1 MPLSILKASLCVSP
15 VLDEVDLYR
24 AGKHAIIVRFQSA
37 IQVEHMRICL
47 LTYRGNPYSGGQ
59 GIYVYYLS
67 REFRRMGHEV
77 EVIASAPLP
86 EVSKGVILH
95 QLRSSSIY
103 HPGSSFR
110 KNLPDVRNLVDLY
123 ELCAS
128 RLGIFAEPWAFSFR
142 AYARLKELS
151 KQRRFDIVHDNQGLG
166 YGLLLMKRLR
176 IPVVA
181 TIHHPLPIDRQADL
195 EQANEFGQRLR
206 IRRFYSFIRMQAFV
220 ARRLDRII
228 TVSQSSAKDARRFFQ
243 VPADKIRVVYN
254 GIDTEIYDGN
264 KEAGQGRD
272 GLIMVANTDDRKKGV
287 LYLLQALQLL
297 KNDGAKLTIVD
308 DAARH
313 SSYVEDVGPLP
324 SYGSKLV
331 RELNLDGMVRFT
343 GRLTRE
349 ELAQHYA
356 AARIAVVPSLYE
368 GFGLPAAEAMACGTP
383 VIATTGGA
391 LPEVVGDAGML
402 VPPANASAL
411 AAAIRQLLDD
421 QQAQQRMSEAGKKRV
436 REQFNWEQAARKTL
450 EVYREVLT
458 TR

>member
-1 MPLSILKASLCVSP
+1 
-15 VLDEVDLYR
+15 
-24 AGKHAIIVRFQSA
+24 
-37 IQVEHMRICL
+37 MRICL

-67 REFRRMGHEV
+67 REFRRMGHVV
-77 EVIASAPLP
+77 EVIAGTPLP
-86 EVSKGVILH
+86 EVSEGVILH

-110 KNLPDVRNLVDLY
+110 KNLPKVRNVVDLY

-128 RLGIFAEPWAFSFR
+128 RLGTFAEPWAFSFR
-142 AYARLKELS
+142 AYAKLKELC
-151 KQRRFDIVHDNQGLG
+151 KQRRFDIIHDNQGLG
-166 YGLLLMKRLR
+166 YGLLLMKRLN

-181 TIHHPLPIDRQADL
+181 TIHHPLPIDRQSDL
-195 EQANEFGQRLR
+195 GQANGFRQRRR
-206 IRRFYSFIRMQAFV
+206 IKRFYSFIGMQAV
-220 ARRLDRII
+220 VSRRLDRII
-228 TVSQSSAKDARRFFQ
+228 TVSQSSAKDTRLFFK
-243 VPADKIRVVYN
+243 VTADKIRVVYN
-254 GIDTEIYDGN
+254 GIDTEIYSMN
-264 KEAGQGRD
+264 QEASQHRD

-297 KNDGAKLTIVD
+297 RDDGAKLTIVD

-313 SSYVEDVGPLP
+313 SSYMEDVGPLP

-331 RELNLDGMVRFT
+331 GKLNLDGMVHFT

-349 ELAQHYA
+349 ELVKHYS

-391 LPEVVGDAGML
+391 LPEVVGEAGML
-402 VPPANASAL
+402 VPPANAGAL

-421 QQAQQRMSEAGKKRV
+421 RQAQLRMSEAGQRRV

-450 EVYREVLT
+450 EVYQEVIAAK
-458 TR
+458 

>member
-1 MPLSILKASLCVSP
+1 
-15 VLDEVDLYR
+15 
-24 AGKHAIIVRFQSA
+24 
-37 IQVEHMRICL
+37 MRICL

-67 REFRRMGHEV
+67 REFQRMGHEV

-86 EVSKGVILH
+86 EVSEGVILH

-110 KNLPDVRNLVDLY
+110 KNLPKARNFVDLY

-128 RLGIFAEPWAFSFR
+128 RFGTFAEPWAFSFR
-142 AYARLKELS
+142 AYARLGELC
-151 KQRRFDIVHDNQGLG
+151 KRRRFDIIHDNQGLG
-166 YGLLLMKRLR
+166 YGLLLMKRLK
-176 IPVVA
+176 IPVIA

-195 EQANEFGQRLR
+195 EQANGFRQRWR
-206 IRRFYSFIRMQAFV
+206 IKRFYSFIRMQAFV
-220 ARRLDRII
+220 ARRMDRII
-228 TVSQSSAKDARRFFQ
+228 TVSQSSAKDTRLFFK

-254 GIDTEIYDGN
+254 GIDTDIYSVDEG
-264 KEAGQGRD
+264 ASQSRD

-297 KNDGAKLTIVD
+297 RGVGTKLTIVD

-313 SSYVEDVGPLP
+313 SSYIEDVGPLP

-331 RELNLDGMVRFT
+331 RKLNLDRMVHFT

-349 ELAQHYA
+349 ELVKRYSAAQ
-356 AARIAVVPSLYE
+356 IAVVPSLYE

-391 LPEVVGDAGML
+391 LPEVVGDAGIL
-402 VPPANASAL
+402 VPPADADAL
-411 AAAIRQLLDD
+411 AAAIRQLLNDR
-421 QQAQQRMSEAGKKRV
+421 QAQRQMGEAGTKRV

-450 EVYREVLT
+450 DVYREVMT
-458 TR
+458 TK

>member
-1 MPLSILKASLCVSP
+1 
-15 VLDEVDLYR
+15 
-24 AGKHAIIVRFQSA
+24 
-37 IQVEHMRICL
+37 
-47 LTYRGNPYSGGQ
+47 
-59 GIYVYYLS
+59 
-67 REFRRMGHEV
+67 MGHEV

-86 EVSKGVILH
+86 EVSEEVILH
-95 QLRSSSIY
+95 ELRSASIY

-110 KNLPDVRNLVDLY
+110 RNLPDVGGLVDLY

-128 RLGIFAEPWAFSFR
+128 RLGVFAEPWAFSFR
-142 AYARLKELS
+142 AYARLKELC

-166 YGLLLMKRLR
+166 YGLLLMQRLE
-176 IPVVA
+176 IPVIA
-181 TIHHPLPIDRQADL
+181 TVHHPLPIDRQADL
-195 EQANEFGQRLR
+195 EQATGFVQRRR

-228 TVSQSSAKDARRFFQ
+228 TVSQTSAKDARRLFK
-243 VPADKIRVVYN
+243 VAADRIRVVYN
-254 GIDTEIYDGN
+254 GIDAEIYDGS
-264 KEAGQGRD
+264 KETGQDRD

-287 LYLLQALQLL
+287 LYLLQALQML

-313 SSYVEDVGPLP
+313 SSYAEDVGPLP

-331 RELNLDGMVRFT
+331 RKLNLDGNVRFT

-349 ELAQHYA
+349 ELVQHYC

-391 LPEVVGDAGML
+391 LPEVVGDAGIL
-402 VPPANASAL
+402 VPPANADAL
-411 AAAIRQLLDD
+411 ADAIGQLLND
-421 QQAQQRMSEAGKKRV
+421 QKAQQQMSEAGKKRV

-450 EVYREVLT
+450 DVYREVLT
-458 TR
+458 AR

>member
-1 MPLSILKASLCVSP
+1 
-15 VLDEVDLYR
+15 
-24 AGKHAIIVRFQSA
+24 
-37 IQVEHMRICL
+37 MRICL

-67 REFRRMGHEV
+67 REFQRMGHEV
-77 EVIASAPLP
+77 EVIAGAPLP
-86 EVSKGVILH
+86 EVSEGVILH
-95 QLRSSSIY
+95 QLGSSSIY

-110 KNLPDVRNLVDLY
+110 KNLPEVRNLVDLY

-142 AYARLKELS
+142 AYAKLKELC
-151 KQRRFDIVHDNQGLG
+151 KQHHFDIIHDNQGLG
-166 YGLLLMKRLR
+166 YGLLLMKRFK
-176 IPVVA
+176 IPVIA

-195 EQANEFGQRLR
+195 QQADRLGDR
-206 IRRFYSFIRMQAFV
+206 WRVKKFYSFIRMQAFV

-228 TVSQSSAKDARRFFQ
+228 TVSQSSAKDTKRLFK
-243 VPADKIRVVYN
+243 VSGDKLRVVYN
-254 GIDTEIYDGN
+254 GIDTEIYSMN
-264 KEAGQGRD
+264 EETRQNRD

-287 LYLLQALQLL
+287 FYLLQALRLL
-297 KNDGAKLTIVD
+297 REDGMKLTIVD
-308 DAARH
+308 DAERH
-313 SSYVEDVGPLP
+313 ASYIEDVGALP

-331 RELNLDGMVRFT
+331 RKLNLDGMVHFT

-356 AARIAVVPSLYE
+356 AAQIAVVPSLYE

-402 VPPANASAL
+402 VPPANADAL
-411 AAAIRQLLDD
+411 AAAIRQLLNDK
-421 QQAQQRMSEAGKKRV
+421 QAQQRMSEAGRKRV
-436 REQFNWEQAARKTL
+436 KEKFNWEQAARKTL
-450 EVYREVLT
+450 EVYQDVLT

>member
-1 MPLSILKASLCVSP
+1 
-15 VLDEVDLYR
+15 
-24 AGKHAIIVRFQSA
+24 
-37 IQVEHMRICL
+37 MRICL

-67 REFRRMGHEV
+67 REFQRMGHEV

-86 EVSKGVILH
+86 EVSEGVILH

-110 KNLPDVRNLVDLY
+110 KNLPDARNPVDLY

-142 AYARLKELS
+142 AYARLKKFC
-151 KQRRFDIVHDNQGLG
+151 KQRRFDIIHDNQGLG
-166 YGLLLMKRLR
+166 YGLLLMKRLG
-176 IPVVA
+176 IPVIA

-195 EQANEFGQRLR
+195 EQASGFRQRRR

-228 TVSQSSAKDARRFFQ
+228 TVSQSSAKDARIMFQ
-243 VPADKIRVVYN
+243 VPAEKTRVVYN
-254 GIDTEIYDGN
+254 GIDTEMYDGN
-264 KEAGQGRD
+264 KEAGLGRE

-297 KNDGAKLTIVD
+297 KGDGAKLTIVD

-313 SSYVEDVGPLP
+313 SSYVEDVGPSP

-331 RELNLDGMVRFT
+331 EKLDLDGMVHFT
-343 GRLTRE
+343 GRLTRQ
-349 ELAQHYA
+349 ELAQHYS

-391 LPEVVGDAGML
+391 LPEVVGDAGVL
-402 VPPANASAL
+402 VPPADADAL
-411 AAAIRQLLDD
+411 AAAIRQLLSD

-436 REQFNWEQAARKTL
+436 REQFNWEQAAKKTL

-458 TR
+458 TG

>member
-1 MPLSILKASLCVSP
+1 
-15 VLDEVDLYR
+15 
-24 AGKHAIIVRFQSA
+24 
-37 IQVEHMRICL
+37 MRICL

-59 GIYVYYLS
+59 GIYVHYLS
-67 REFRRMGHEV
+67 REFQRMGHEV
-77 EVIASAPLP
+77 EVLAGAPLP
-86 EVSKGVILH
+86 EVIEGVTLH

-103 HPGSSFR
+103 HPGGSFV
-110 KNLPDVRNLVDLY
+110 KNLPDVSNLVDLY

-128 RLGIFAEPWAFSFR
+128 RMGVFAEPWAFSFR
-142 AYARLKELS
+142 AYARLKELC
-151 KQRRFDIVHDNQGLG
+151 KQRRFDVIHDNQGLG
-166 YGLLLMKRLR
+166 YGLLLIKRLK
-176 IPVVA
+176 IPVIA

-195 EQANEFGQRLR
+195 EQATGSRQRWR

-220 ARRLDRII
+220 ARRLDRMI
-228 TVSQSSAKDARRFFQ
+228 TVSKSSAEDARLMFK
-243 VPADKIRVVYN
+243 VPADRIRVVYN
-254 GIDTEIYDGN
+254 GIDTEIYDGH
-264 KEAGQGRD
+264 KEMGQERD

-331 RELNLDGMVRFT
+331 SKLNLDGMVRFT

-349 ELAQHYA
+349 QLAQQYA
-356 AARIAVVPSLYE
+356 AARIAIVPSLYE

-402 VPPANASAL
+402 VPPADPGAL
-411 AAAIRQLLDD
+411 AAAIKQLLND
-421 QQAQQRMSEAGKKRV
+421 QPAQQRMSEAGKKRV
-436 REQFNWEQAARKTL
+436 EQQFRWEQAAERTL
-450 EVYREVLT
+450 EVYREALEK
-458 TR
+458 R